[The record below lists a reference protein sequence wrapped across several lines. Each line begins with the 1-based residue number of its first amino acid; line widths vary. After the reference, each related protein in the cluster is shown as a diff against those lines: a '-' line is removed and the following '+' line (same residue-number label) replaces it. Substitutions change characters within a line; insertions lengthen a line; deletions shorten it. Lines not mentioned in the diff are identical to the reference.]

1 MKKTKKILSATLA
14 FFTTLLSV
22 FGAVGCGNETAD
34 VGSGST
40 LSDGEISSE
49 AGESDTQENDGGN
62 DSSATETLVWDMQ
75 SVYARA
81 TALGYTGSLEEF
93 IAEVSGTDGRDG
105 VGIESIYINQ
115 NGELIVKLTDREAQ
129 NLGTVKGT
137 DGQDGDDGKSA
148 YEIAVENGFAGDEE
162 AWLLSLKGTDG
173 EDGLDGDDGQ
183 SLDIRDMYEAAC
195 AEGYEG
201 SLLDFMKELGLSFN
215 VQEDNATDII
225 HANMSSVVNIY
236 CAFQKEVEVSSG
248 LTTQTKTSV
257 KASAGSGVVV
267 HIEKERGV
275 AYVVTN
281 YHVIYESMMNG
292 VSDCIWLYPYGAR
305 VGFTR
310 GDADGDGY
318 LDDGATQGNN
328 EYGDGIEATFV
339 AGAMDYDIALLEVN
353 STDIVDSVLTAATL
367 GDSNEVTVGE
377 KVFAI
382 GNSNGEG
389 ISVTNGI
396 VSVDSETITMSATDG
411 TSRSVDYRV
420 MRTDAAINHGN
431 SGGGLFNAKGE
442 LIGITNA
449 KSVEDET
456 DNMGYALPITNVKY
470 LLENMWENK
479 TSTEAGYV
487 KRAWLGVETY
497 IDSSKAEMKNGK
509 LELTETFVVSKIIG
523 DGAASASTDET
534 KSLKTGDVFKSVT
547 IGGET
552 IELTR
557 RYQLNDL
564 MLRIRKGDTVTFG
577 VVRDGV
583 ETDIAITFDSDDH
596 FVVYG

>member
-1 MKKTKKILSATLA
+1 MGKVTKRI
-14 FFTTLLSV
+14 
-22 FGAVGCGNETAD
+22 
-34 VGSGST
+34 
-40 LSDGEISSE
+40 
-49 AGESDTQENDGGN
+49 
-62 DSSATETLVWDMQ
+62 
-75 SVYARA
+75 
-81 TALGYTGSLEEF
+81 TALACAAVASTGLF
-93 IAEVSGTDGRDG
+93 TLTACDDEV
-105 VGIESIYINQ
+105 IN
-115 NGELIVKLTDREAQ
+115 
-129 NLGTVKGT
+129 
-137 DGQDGDDGKSA
+137 A
-148 YEIAVENGFAGDEE
+148 YDIAVKNGFQGDEA
-162 AWLLSLKGTDG
+162 AWLLSLKGANGADG
-173 EDGLDGDDGQ
+173 E
-183 SLDIRDMYEAAC
+183 SLNINDMYAAAC

-215 VQEDNATDII
+215 LQEDNATDVINK
-225 HANMSSVVNIY
+225 NMTSVVDVC
-236 CAFQKEVEVSSG
+236 CAFTKQVQVADRWGRK
-248 LTTQTKTSV
+248 QTVTAV
-257 KASAGSGVVV
+257 TASAGSGVVV

-281 YHVIYESMMNG
+281 YHVIYESTMNG
-292 VSDCIWLYPYGAR
+292 VSDCIWLYPYGSR
-305 VGFTR
+305 MSFTS
-310 GDADGDGY
+310 GDINANGYLDEGEPEPGNTEDGDGVK
-318 LDDGATQGNN
+318 
-328 EYGDGIEATFV
+328 ATFV

-583 ETDIAITFDSDDH
+583 ETDIAIKFDSDDY
-596 FVVYG
+596 FVIYE